1 MKGLIVDARYGL
13 FTLTGTDLDTDSNS
27 GFQIP
32 WLHMQKC
39 SYCMQ
44 SDSNPNCQLQ
54 EWDPGRVEI

>member
-32 WLHMQKC
+32 WATYAEMFILHGVRF
-39 SYCMQ
+39 Q
-44 SDSNPNCQLQ
+44 S
-54 EWDPGRVEI
+54 